1 MRKWT
6 TLQICPSSGLPC
18 DCGAAK
24 DVEVGAV
31 VTTDS
36 SDKLKF
42 GGSAVHSKPSCEPI
56 FPSELRS
63 RVAQPLE
70 LPGKAATWFR

>member
-1 MRKWT
+1 M
-6 TLQICPSSGLPC
+6 
-18 DCGAAK
+18 
-24 DVEVGAV
+24 

-36 SDKLKF
+36 SDKLRF
-42 GGSAVHSKPSCEPI
+42 GGGAVPSQPSCEPI

-70 LPGKAATWFR
+70 LPGKAATWFRWVFANLTHLHAGGLEPL